1 MAGKKKRTDPKLLLR
16 WVVALCAMFVIMAA
30 LAVVLKRSDTVLRA
44 PRPDPTPSAPEANP
58 YGPEDFAYDENGYL
72 TCLAGN
78 SIPGIDVSSHQGQ
91 IDWEAV
97 KASGIRFAIIRLG
110 YRGYNSG
117 TLHTDEMALQNLS
130 GAKAAGLKI
139 GAYFFSQAITTEEAR
154 AEAHH
159 ALQVLGGMALDL
171 PLVYDWE
178 FVSESARTGSVTSET
193 LMACIHAFCDEV
205 ERQGYEPMVYFNQSL
220 AKDMLQLEYLT
231 RYPFWLA
238 MYSDQM
244 TYPYKIRF
252 WQYSDQG
259 SIPGI
264 TGNVDLDLYFP

>member
-1 MAGKKKRTDPKLLLR
+1 MARKRKRAGSKLLR
-16 WVVALCAMFVIMAA
+16 WVIALSVTFAVMAG
-30 LAVVLKRSDTVLRA
+30 LAVVIRHDSIFSPPLTEPS
-44 PRPDPTPSAPEANP
+44 PSAPEPNP
-58 YGPEDFAYDENGYL
+58 YGVEDFAYGENGYL
-72 TCLAGN
+72 TCLAGK

-91 IDWEAV
+91 IDWAAV
-97 KASGIRFAIIRLG
+97 KASGIEFAIVRLG

-117 TLHTDEMALQNLS
+117 TLHTDEMASQNLS

-139 GAYFFSQAITTEEAR
+139 GAYFFSQAITTAEAREEAQL
-154 AEAHH
+154 

-178 FVSESARTGSVTSET
+178 YVNETARTGSLAPEI
-193 LMACIHAFCDEV
+193 LMDCIHTFCGEV
-205 ERQGYEPMVYFNQSL
+205 ERKGYEPMVYFNRHL
-220 AKDMLQLEYLT
+220 AQDMLQLEYLT
-231 RYPFWLA
+231 CYPFWLA

-259 SIPGI
+259 SVPGI
-264 TGNVDLDLYFP
+264 EGNVDLDLYFP